1 MGGSLARIQGH
12 RGELLER
19 ASVEREQV
27 RATLD
32 SQRDVL
38 WLADRSIA
46 LGKQVLAQKGLL
58 LLAGLALVVVK
69 PGRALRWAYR
79 GWGFFR
85 WTRRL
90 RDLLA

>member
-1 MGGSLARIQGH
+1 MDQSLVRVRAR

-19 ASVEREQV
+19 ARTEREQI

-38 WLADRSIA
+38 WLADRSIF

-58 LLAGLALVVVK
+58 LLAGLAVVVVK
-69 PGRALRWAYR
+69 PARALRWAYR
-79 GWGFFR
+79 GWGLFR
-85 WTRRL
+85 WMRRVRTL
-90 RDLLA
+90 IA

>member
-1 MGGSLARIQGH
+1 MGRSLALVRGH

-19 ASVEREQV
+19 ARAEREQI
-27 RATLD
+27 RTTLD

-58 LLAGLALVVVK
+58 LLAGLALVVLK

-79 GWGFFR
+79 GWGLFR

-90 RDLLA
+90 RDLFT

>member
-1 MGGSLARIQGH
+1 MGRALARVREH
-12 RGELLER
+12 RGQLLER
-19 ASVEREQV
+19 ARAQREQV

-38 WLADRSIA
+38 WLADRGLA
-46 LGKQVLAQKGLL
+46 LGKQILAQKGLL

-79 GWGFFR
+79 GWGLFR
-85 WTRRL
+85 WIRRFKE
-90 RDLLA
+90 LLA

>member
-1 MGGSLARIQGH
+1 MGQSLAEVQRR

-19 ASVEREQV
+19 ARAEREQV

-38 WLADRSIA
+38 WLADRGIA

-58 LLAGLALVVVK
+58 LLAGLAFVIVK
-69 PGRALRWAYR
+69 PRRALRWAYR
-79 GWGFFR
+79 GWGLFR
-85 WTRRL
+85 WVRRIK
-90 RDLLA
+90 RVLA

>member
-1 MGGSLARIQGH
+1 MGRSLALVRGH

-19 ASVEREQV
+19 ARAEREQI

-38 WLADRSIA
+38 WLADRGIA
-46 LGKQVLAQKGLL
+46 LGKQVLARKGLL
-58 LLAGLALVVVK
+58 LLAGLALVVLK

-79 GWGFFR
+79 GWGWFR

-90 RDLLA
+90 RDLFT

>member
-1 MGGSLARIQGH
+1 MGRSLALVRGH

-19 ASVEREQV
+19 ARAEREQI

-58 LLAGLALVVVK
+58 LLAGLVLVVVK

-79 GWGFFR
+79 GWGLFR
-85 WTRRL
+85 WVQRL
-90 RDLLA
+90 KELFA